1 MNALIKG
8 KDHIISMELLV
19 SPSSIEEAKFCL
31 DADIIDVKRPA
42 EGSLGA
48 NFPWVIREIKKL
60 AGTKPVSAAI
70 GDYGPTPGNAA
81 LAAYGA
87 ACAGADFIK
96 IGLMF
101 NDKDAARDVIEGVV
115 RAVKEPFPEKTVVIA
130 AYSDYARLGTISPMV
145 MSPIAAECGA
155 DFAMIDTG
163 MKDGK
168 STFEFM
174 NKEALQEFTDQN
186 RSLGL
191 KTALAGSLKFEDIPV
206 LKEIN
211 PEIIGVRGM
220 VCGGDRSTMVK
231 AELVAKAIQMV
242 R

>member
-1 MNALIKG
+1 MK
-8 KDHIISMELLV
+8 LLV
-19 SPSSIEEAKFCL
+19 SPSSIIEATYCL
-31 DADIIDVKRPA
+31 EADIIDVKRPA

-48 NFPWVIREIKKL
+48 NFPWVIREIKRI
-60 AGTKPVSAAI
+60 AASTPVSAAI
-70 GDYGPTPGNAA
+70 GDYGPTPGNAS

-101 NDKDAARDVIEGVV
+101 DDEIAAKEVIEAVV

-130 AYSDYARLGTISPMV
+130 GYSDYERLGAISPFAI
-145 MSPIAAECGA
+145 SPLVEECGA
-155 DFAMIDTG
+155 DISMIDTG
-163 MKDGK
+163 RKDGK

-174 NKEALQEFTDQN
+174 NEDVLTKFTDLN
-186 RSLGL
+186 RSLGIG
-191 KTALAGSLKFEDIPV
+191 TALAGSLKFEDIAL

-220 VCGGDRSTMVK
+220 VCGGDRSATVQEDLVK
-231 AELVAKAIQMV
+231 KAIQMV